1 MVKKKIVKKKV
12 SNGKVSKT
20 KVVKNPSKD
29 TIKHVAVITPNENDY
44 KKGLLEVDKQE
55 EKYDKLFEQKLAEQY
70 KEFRNL
76 KEHHMQS
83 KRFFQILLTIIVVIL
98 IALLLLSFR

>member
-1 MVKKKIVKKKV
+1 MVKKKVVKKRASSVKTL
-12 SNGKVSKT
+12 KT
-20 KVVKNPSKD
+20 KAVKQHRESV
-29 TIKHVAVITPNENDY
+29 KHVAVITPNESDY

-55 EKYDKLFEQKLAEQY
+55 EKYDKLFEQKLADQY
-70 KEFRNL
+70 REFRNL